1 MHFLC
6 LSDIVFS
13 MLTKRT
19 KQNIIKEHRTN
30 DADTGSADVQVAML
44 TKQISELTDHLKVN
58 PKDNHSRRGLLKMV
72 GKRKRLLTYLSR
84 TNAAGYEL
92 ILKKLNLKK

>member
-1 MHFLC
+1 
-6 LSDIVFS
+6 

>member
-1 MHFLC
+1 
-6 LSDIVFS
+6 

-19 KQNIIKEHRTN
+19 KQNIIKEHKTH
-30 DADTGSADVQVAML
+30 DADTGSADVQIAML

-72 GKRKRLLTYLSR
+72 GKRKRLLSYLSR
-84 TNAAGYEL
+84 TDVGGYEK